1 MLCAFRDTLSPL
13 GVSGLVAD
21 PNVPDH
27 NGPDQ
32 STSADLLSLAR
43 KSSLRRSRHRPIVA
57 GDSAA
62 ASFSNLAD
70 QTGL

>member
-13 GVSGLVAD
+13 GVCGLVK
-21 PNVPDH
+21 DH

-32 STSADLLSLAR
+32 STSAGLLSLAR
-43 KSSLRRSRHRPIVA
+43 TSSLRRSRHRPIVA